1 MAAAM
6 TNPEVDP
13 LTQISLATA
22 ALERAA
28 QALRQGGVL
37 DRSRELR
44 HAEAYLASAALFRR
58 RAAKRID
65 AEQRAALERRAAWY
79 EGRARAKRDGLDM
92 PRDLRTPAESLD
104 VVDRMRQTIAELCTR
119 FKDVTADEIASFGQ
133 ACDGEHSDAE
143 CAELAHLLTS
153 LPGLVRNMGVRF
165 EDGGQIYLEEY
176 RRPVL
181 DDCVEDDTWDTGA
194 TGVVP

>member
-1 MAAAM
+1 MM
-6 TNPEVDP
+6 NPEVDP

-28 QALRQGGVL
+28 QALSQGGAP

-58 RAAKRID
+58 RAAKRTD
-65 AEQRAALERRAAWY
+65 AEQRAALETRAAWY

-104 VVDRMRQTIAELCTR
+104 VVDRMRQTIAELCAR
-119 FKDVTADEIASFGQ
+119 FKDVTADEIASFAQ
-133 ACDGEHSDAE
+133 ACDGAHSAAE
-143 CAELAHLLTS
+143 CAELAQLLAS
-153 LPGLVRNMGVRF
+153 LPALARNLGVKF
-165 EDGGQIYLEEY
+165 EDGGQIYLAEY
-176 RRPVL
+176 RRPAL
-181 DDCVEDDTWDTGA
+181 DDCVEEGAWDTGG
-194 TGVVP
+194 TGGHVVP

>member
-6 TNPEVDP
+6 MKPEVEP

-28 QALRQGGVL
+28 QALRHGGAI

-44 HAEAYLASAALFRR
+44 HADAYLASAALFRR
-58 RAAKRID
+58 RAAKRAD
-65 AEQRAALERRAAWY
+65 TEQRAALERRAAWY
-79 EGRARAKRDGLDM
+79 EGRAHAKRDGLDM

-104 VVDRMRQTIAELCTR
+104 VVDRMRQMIAELYTT
-119 FKDVTADEIASFGQ
+119 FKDVTADEIAGFAQ
-133 ACDGEHSDAE
+133 ACDGEHSAAE
-143 CAELAHLLTS
+143 CAELVHLLAS
-153 LPGLVRNMGVRF
+153 VPALVRNLGVRF